1 MYTLRLASSGKNRL
15 EILGAVAL
23 GLDGYDSRLPR
34 GSRVEVVVP
43 CPREGSMFAP
53 YLIGSGQ
60 VDGAFM
66 AAGS

>member
-1 MYTLRLASSGKNRL
+1 MYILRLASSGKNRL
-15 EILGAVAL
+15 EILGAVTL

-43 CPREGSMFAP
+43 CPREGSMFAL